1 MTQDAGYR
9 TPQALSSAI
18 TARLR
23 TLGAHTGQPLQDL
36 RRQFAYDRFLS
47 RVFTAQPERW
57 VLKGGTAMI
66 ARLGAYARHSDDIDL
81 LSQTAVISESDALAE
96 AEQALHD
103 AAATDLGDQFRF
115 TLDPGRPVADGGIAL
130 RVTVTAFLGVTEFAR
145 FHVDLVVG
153 LHMTG
158 SPDTLGALVPINLP
172 GLISAEYRVYPV
184 ADHIADKV
192 CALFEVHARR
202 NGDPVPSTRFRDL
215 VDLVVF
221 AHTTRLTVA
230 DLRHALQSERTRRNL
245 ILPTAFPLPAAP
257 GWRQG
262 YQTSARDAR
271 NIVETNLERGLETVR
286 RFINPVLDGTATGV
300 WDPELLEWRGDLQ
313 QPNATPAGE

>member
-1 MTQDAGYR
+1 MTEEARYR
-9 TPQALSSAI
+9 TPQAFNSAI

-23 TLGAHTGQPLQDL
+23 TLSERTGQPLQDL
-36 RRQFAYDRFLS
+36 QRQFAYDRFLS

-81 LSQTAVISESDALAE
+81 LSQTPGTSEADALDE
-96 AEQALHD
+96 AEQALRV

-115 TLDPGRPVADGGIAL
+115 TLEPGRPVADGGAAL
-130 RVTVTAFLGVTEFAR
+130 RVMVTTFLGVTEFAR

-158 SPDTLGALVPINLP
+158 VPDTLGALVPIDFP
-172 GLISAEYRVYPV
+172 GLISATYRVYPI
-184 ADHIADKV
+184 ADHVADKV
-192 CALFEVHARR
+192 CAFFEVHPRR
-202 NGDPVPSTRFRDL
+202 DGDPVPSTRFRDL

-221 AHTTRLTVA
+221 AHTAGGLDA
-230 DLRHALQSERTRRNL
+230 DELRHALQSERVRRNL
-245 ILPTAFPLPAAP
+245 ILPTAFPAPAAP

-262 YQTSARDAR
+262 YQSSARDAR
-271 NIVETNLERGLETVR
+271 DVVETDLDRGLETVR
-286 RFINPVLDGTATGV
+286 RFIDPMLNGTASGV
-300 WDPELLEWRGDLQ
+300 WDPGATEWRDRNG
-313 QPNATPAGE
+313 AG